1 MKKSL
6 SKKPKLK
13 RSKLK
18 KAKPKPHVR
27 PATKSAAQLDREI
40 AEALG
45 PPRKSRLD
53 REIEEAL
60 QIPSEGQLA
69 REVVGALARQ
79 MMTLFKLRQRAARY
93 PVIHDRVTNVM
104 RSMVDAM
111 HAATLVAKF

>member
-6 SKKPKLK
+6 SKKP
-13 RSKLK
+13 KLK

-40 AEALG
+40 AEVLG

-69 REVVGALARQ
+69 REVVKELARQ
-79 MMTLFKLRQRAARY
+79 MMTLVKLRQHAARY
-93 PVIHDRVTNVM
+93 PVIHDRLTNVM
-104 RSMVDAM
+104 RSMADAM
-111 HAATLVAKF
+111 HAATLVTKF